1 MPELPNFELNVKQM
15 KLSEIHTADYNPR
28 KSVHDLPEFYEQLY
42 SSLLKLG
49 YVSPIIVNVKDGK
62 NIIVGGNQRYT
73 VLSDMAEDAGK
84 KKEEVS
90 ISVIAVEMDEAQEM
104 SANIALN
111 KIHGDWLQEK
121 LKEDLEFIKEVDEEL
136 AQVAGFSDE
145 DLSNL
150 LEEVVD
156 DEQTVS
162 KDFRI
167 KISLPSEYENYYD
180 FYVSVNGEDALKKE
194 VMKIIGA
201 SNGKR

>member
-1 MPELPNFELNVKQM
+1 MNNYIV
-15 KLSEIHTADYNPR
+15 
-28 KSVHDLPEFYEQLY
+28 LY
-42 SSLLKLG
+42 LKWDMF
-49 YVSPIIVNVKDGK
+49 SPIIVNVKDGK

-84 KKEEVS
+84 KKDEVS
-90 ISVIAVEMDEAQEM
+90 ISVIAVEMDEAQEIM

-167 KISLPSEYENYYD
+167 KLSLPAEYENYYD

-201 SNGKR
+201 SNG